1 MLHRKGKTYDIQL
14 ENGKVINRN
23 RVDIRLSKLPFIPKP
38 SLPMPESKPS
48 NARSNA
54 PKVNQVHQ
62 NAPPPLS
69 PPSPPKQVPSTSTV
83 NKMPPVTTTRA
94 GRVVKP
100 PTKMNL

>member
-1 MLHRKGKTYDIQL
+1 MLHCKDKTYDIQL
-14 ENGKVINRN
+14 ENGKIINRN
-23 RVDIRLSKLPFIPKP
+23 RVDIQLSKLPFIPKH

-48 NARSNA
+48 NTRSNA

-62 NAPPPLS
+62 NAPPP
-69 PPSPPKQVPSTSTV
+69 PSPPKQVPSTSTV
-83 NKMPPVTTTRA
+83 KTMPPVTTTRA

>member
-1 MLHRKGKTYDIQL
+1 
-14 ENGKVINRN
+14 
-23 RVDIRLSKLPFIPKP
+23 
-38 SLPMPESKPS
+38 MPELKPS

-69 PPSPPKQVPSTSTV
+69 PPSPPKQVSSSSTV

>member
-1 MLHRKGKTYDIQL
+1 MLHRKGKTYDIQP
-14 ENGKVINRN
+14 ENGKVINHN

-54 PKVNQVHQ
+54 PKVTQVHQ

-69 PPSPPKQVPSTSTV
+69 PPSPPKQEPSASTV

-94 GRVVKP
+94 GHVVKP

>member
-1 MLHRKGKTYDIQL
+1 
-14 ENGKVINRN
+14 
-23 RVDIRLSKLPFIPKP
+23 
-38 SLPMPESKPS
+38 MPESKPS
-48 NARSNA
+48 NTRSNA

-83 NKMPPVTTTRA
+83 KKMPPVTTTRA
-94 GRVVKP
+94 GRVDKP

>member
-1 MLHRKGKTYDIQL
+1 MLHHKGKTYDIQL

-38 SLPMPESKPS
+38 SLPMPELKPS

-62 NAPPPLS
+62 NAPPLS
-69 PPSPPKQVPSTSTV
+69 PPSPPKQEPSTSTV

>member
-1 MLHRKGKTYDIQL
+1 MTFKT
-14 ENGKVINRN
+14 
-23 RVDIRLSKLPFIPKP
+23 SFIPKP

-69 PPSPPKQVPSTSTV
+69 PPSPTKQEPSTSTV
-83 NKMPPVTTTRA
+83 NKTPPVTTTRA